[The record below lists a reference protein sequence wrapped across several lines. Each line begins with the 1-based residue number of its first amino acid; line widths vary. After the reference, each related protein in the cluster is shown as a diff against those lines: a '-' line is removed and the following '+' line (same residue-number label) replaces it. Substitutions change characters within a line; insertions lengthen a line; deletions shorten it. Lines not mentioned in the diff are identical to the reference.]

1 MSLLLALIA
10 RLDPPPEP
18 ENGPSGGANW
28 TRGYEPT
35 HDYTQK
41 RRRNKRDELLFIR
54 A

>member
-28 TRGYEPT
+28 LSGYKPKY
-35 HDYTQK
+35 DYSQK
-41 RRRNKRDELLFIR
+41 RRRNKRDELLFIT